1 MNCPGMDFS
10 RFDCNT
16 GPTVIPMLP
25 DSLVLRAW
33 IRIKGLQVPDP
44 RLTKSFDVVAVSCQ

>member
-33 IRIKGLQVPDP
+33 IRIKGLQVLDP